1 MLAAFA
7 YKSLEPA
14 NIWVMTDF
22 LTEKRREIEQ
32 RMKELR
38 PLVDEYHQLEAA
50 VAALNGAKP
59 SVATVRKPK
68 AAARPKGSGKR
79 GRPKGSGKRA
89 QQVLQLVNERPGI
102 TIPEIATEIGIQ
114 QNYLYRVVPDLQ
126 KQGAIKKRKR
136 GWYPTNS
143 A

>member
-1 MLAAFA
+1 MR
-7 YKSLEPA
+7 
-14 NIWVMTDF
+14 VMSDF

-38 PLVDEYHQLEAA
+38 PLVDEYHQLVAA

-59 SVATVRKPK
+59 TAGATARKPK
-68 AAARPKGSGKR
+68 AAAATKKTGKR

-89 QQVLQLVNERPGI
+89 QQVLALVSERPGI

-126 KQGAIKKRKR
+126 KQGQVKKRKR
-136 GWYPTNS
+136 GWYP

>member
-1 MLAAFA
+1 
-7 YKSLEPA
+7 
-14 NIWVMTDF
+14 MTDF

-38 PLVDEYHQLEAA
+38 PLVDEYHQLAAA
-50 VAALNGAKP
+50 VEALNGAKP
-59 SVATVRKPK
+59 AGSTARKPK
-68 AAARPKGSGKR
+68 AAPRPKATTGKR

-89 QQVLQLVNERPGI
+89 QQVLQLVRERPGI

-126 KQGAIKKRKR
+126 KQGQLRKKKR
-136 GWYPTNS
+136 GWYP

>member
-1 MLAAFA
+1 M
-7 YKSLEPA
+7 S
-14 NIWVMTDF
+14 DF

-50 VAALNGAKP
+50 VVALNGAKP
-59 SVATVRKPK
+59 ATTTARKPK
-68 AAARPKGSGKR
+68 AAARPKGTGKR
-79 GRPKGSGKRA
+79 GRPKGSGQRA
-89 QQVLQLVNERPGI
+89 QQVLTLVNERPGI

-126 KQGAIKKRKR
+126 KQGQIKKRKR
-136 GWYPTNS
+136 GWYP

>member
-1 MLAAFA
+1 M
-7 YKSLEPA
+7 S
-14 NIWVMTDF
+14 DF

-50 VAALNGAKP
+50 VTALNGAKP
-59 SVATVRKPK
+59 APTAARKPK
-68 AAARPKGSGKR
+68 AAARPKGTGKR
-79 GRPKGSGKRA
+79 GRPKGSGQRA
-89 QQVLQLVNERPGI
+89 QQVLALVNERPGI

-126 KQGAIKKRKR
+126 KQGTIKKRKR
-136 GWYPTNS
+136 GWYP

>member
-1 MLAAFA
+1 M
-7 YKSLEPA
+7 S
-14 NIWVMTDF
+14 DF

-59 SVATVRKPK
+59 SGVSTRKPK
-68 AAARPKGSGKR
+68 AAASRPAATGKR

-89 QQVLQLVNERPGI
+89 QQVLALVNERPGI
-102 TIPEIATEIGIQ
+102 TIPEIATAIGIQ

-126 KQGAIKKRKR
+126 KQGQVKKRKR
-136 GWYPTNS
+136 GWYPTTTT
-143 A
+143 AP

>member
-1 MLAAFA
+1 
-7 YKSLEPA
+7 
-14 NIWVMTDF
+14 
-22 LTEKRREIEQ
+22 
-32 RMKELR
+32 MKELR

-50 VAALNGAKP
+50 VVALNGAKP
-59 SVATVRKPK
+59 AATVARKAK
-68 AAARPKGSGKR
+68 APARAKATGKR

-89 QQVLQLVNERPGI
+89 QQVLALVDERPGI

-126 KQGAIKKRKR
+126 KQGQIKKRKR
-136 GWYPTNS
+136 GWYP

>member
-1 MLAAFA
+1 M
-7 YKSLEPA
+7 S
-14 NIWVMTDF
+14 DF

-50 VAALNGAKP
+50 VAALDGAKP
-59 SVATVRKPK
+59 VTTARTPRQPK
-68 AAARPKGSGKR
+68 APARPGTGKR

-89 QQVLQLVNERPGI
+89 QQVLELVTAQPGI
-102 TIPEIATEIGIQ
+102 TIPEIADSIGIQ

-126 KQGAIKKRKR
+126 KQGKLIKRKR
-136 GWYPTNS
+136 GWYPTTS
-143 A
+143 

>member
-1 MLAAFA
+1 MA
-7 YKSLEPA
+7 
-14 NIWVMTDF
+14 DF

-50 VAALNGAKP
+50 VAALGGAKAP
-59 SVATVRKPK
+59 AAKAR
-68 AAARPKGSGKR
+68 AAAPTRSKGTGKR

-89 QQVLQLVNERPGI
+89 QQVLELVSQRPGI
-102 TIPEIATEIGIQ
+102 TIPEIAGEIGIQ

-126 KQGAIKKRKR
+126 KQGKIKKRKR
-136 GWYPTNS
+136 GWYPV
-143 A
+143 

>member
-1 MLAAFA
+1 M
-7 YKSLEPA
+7 S
-14 NIWVMTDF
+14 DF

-38 PLVDEYHQLEAA
+38 PLVDEYHQLAAA

-59 SVATVRKPK
+59 ASTPARKPK
-68 AAARPKGSGKR
+68 AAARPVGSTGKR

-89 QQVLQLVNERPGI
+89 QQVLELVNERPGI

-126 KQGAIKKRKR
+126 KQGRIKKRKR
-136 GWYPTNS
+136 GWYPV
-143 A
+143 